1 MIFNRVMS
9 RRDLATGEVDLRKHV
24 GYKTKGRKS
33 VRDVRNKVPES
44 PVNTCFVRDAP
55 LSCTDEQLMAL
66 AVGEAK
72 VKDWLVVE
80 PKGKKPKA
88 MKVERK
94 GRYV

>member
-1 MIFNRVMS
+1 VIFNRVMS
-9 RRDLATGEVDLRKHV
+9 RRDLATGEVDLRKHT

-44 PVNTCFVRDAP
+44 PANTCFVRDAP

-72 VKDWLVVE
+72 VKDWVVVE

-94 GRYV
+94 GRFV